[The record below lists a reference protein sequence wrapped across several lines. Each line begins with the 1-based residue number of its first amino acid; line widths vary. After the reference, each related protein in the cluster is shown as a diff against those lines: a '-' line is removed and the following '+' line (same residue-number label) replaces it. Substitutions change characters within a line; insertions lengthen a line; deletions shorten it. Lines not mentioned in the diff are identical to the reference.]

1 MKYKNIYIQF
11 LNNKDIENILIFT
24 KYVLY
29 LRKMLRLINLK
40 FIDFKEII
48 IICILIFFKQYH

>member
-1 MKYKNIYIQF
+1 MKYKNINIQF

>member
-48 IICILIFFKQYH
+48 IICILIFFK